1 MADYIALI
9 HRDAK
14 SDYGVSFPD
23 FPGCITAGR
32 TLDEART
39 LATEALAF
47 HIEGMRE
54 DGAEIPE
61 PSTLAEIM
69 TLRAN
74 RDAVAFLVSVSGR
87 TERSLRVNVMLP
99 EGLLREIDRRTDNR
113 SRFLAEAA
121 RAALAGRA
129 KPATARRRKGGRHA
143 A

>member
-23 FPGCITAGR
+23 FPGCVTAGR
-32 TLDEART
+32 TLDEARA
-39 LATEALAF
+39 LAAEALAF

-87 TERSLRVNVMLP
+87 AERSLRVNVMLP

-121 RAALAGRA
+121 RAALVGRA
-129 KPATARRRKGGRHA
+129 KPALARRRKGGRRA

>member
-39 LATEALAF
+39 LAAEVLAF

-61 PSTLAEIM
+61 PSALAEIM

-87 TERSLRVNVMLP
+87 AERSLRVNVMLP

-121 RAALAGRA
+121 RAALVRRA
-129 KPATARRRKGGRHA
+129 KPVPARRRKGGRHA